1 MFGEGIGTASIN
13 MVGNLLGTGFQ
24 QYMNAKQAE
33 KQNEFNLEMWNLQ
46 NAYNTPQAQMKRFE
60 EAGLNPNLIY
70 GQGTPGNATS
80 APQKHAA
87 QPADWQKA
95 FSGIGGLGD
104 AFNIIGLKSALLQLD
119 ITNQHLKQEQLK
131 TADMRDDYLSWYGLN
146 QAQWDQPSQTWIFNP
161 TIEADDLGAFWT
173 NSAGKKEYLAW
184 RNSEGTFDWFAP
196 SAERWQT
203 NTSFNRAKMLASRQY
218 SKNYL
223 IPQRYSA
230 LGSGMERNTAYINYL
245 APQTERLAFETVP
258 WRMEVDWWNRQV
270 NRGMDSLGKGV
281 DSVFKLFK
289 PKLGAKRGST
299 NSRVFYAP
307 DGRAYYY

>member
-1 MFGEGIGTASIN
+1 MFGEGIGSASIN
-13 MVGNLLGTGFQ
+13 MVGNLLGTGIQ
-24 QYMNAKQAE
+24 QVMNARQAE

-87 QPADWQKA
+87 QPADWQHA
-95 FSGIGGLGD
+95 FSGLGGFGE

-131 TADMRDDYLSWYGLN
+131 TADMRDNYLAWFDLN
-146 QAQWDQPSQTWIFNP
+146 NAFWDVPSQTWSWNQ
-161 TIEADDLGAFWT
+161 TLNRDDHGLYWID
-173 NSAGKKEYLAW
+173 SAGNKAYLEENDP
-184 RNSEGTFDWFAP
+184 NSVYATTWAK
-196 SAERWQT
+196 
-203 NTSFNRAKMLASRQY
+203 NTAHTRAKMMTSRQY
-218 SKNYL
+218 GKNFL
-223 IPQRYSA
+223 LPQRYAA
-230 LGSGMERNTAYINYL
+230 LGSGMERNSAYINYL
-245 APQTERLAFETVP
+245 APQTKRLLFETVP
-258 WRMEVDWWNRQV
+258 WRMNVDWWNRQL

-289 PKLGAKRGST
+289 PKVGAMRGST

-307 DGRAYYY
+307 DGQAYYY